1 MILVFLSQKHKSA
14 QKKPT
19 NRNNSYMKKIGYILF
34 LLIVLTG
41 CKQDNYLDWK
51 ALNEAWLEHNKTQ
64 PGVVTTSSGLQYKQL
79 NPSPNPTE
87 ARPNYNS
94 TVFVDY
100 KLYLICSYDD
110 RNYTY
115 NSTRLLQEGKD
126 AAFSMSNVVKGFSE
140 GLHMMRVHDDF
151 ALYIPYQLGYGA
163 EGTGSEGY
171 YGFIPPYSTLIYDVH
186 LKGMQ

>member
-1 MILVFLSQKHKSA
+1 
-14 QKKPT
+14 
-19 NRNNSYMKKIGYILF
+19 MKKIGYILF

-151 ALYIPYQLGYGA
+151 ALYIPYQLGY
-163 EGTGSEGY
+163 EYVSISISSYINVGY
-171 YGFIPPYSTLIYDVH
+171 YGFIPPYSTLIYEVH